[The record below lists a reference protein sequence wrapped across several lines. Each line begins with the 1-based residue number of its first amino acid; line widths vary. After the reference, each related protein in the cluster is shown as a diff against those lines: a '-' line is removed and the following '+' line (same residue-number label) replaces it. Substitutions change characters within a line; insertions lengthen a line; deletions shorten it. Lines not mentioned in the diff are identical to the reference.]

1 MIKQAEI
8 KSEKER
14 ILAVLAGTDREMS
27 PNEINR
33 GIGGYL
39 KAHTIRDR
47 LKALMAE
54 EKIVR
59 TGTKRGTRYRIT
71 ETLGSRI
78 RATLPRQG
86 SDSKRDGAFAIS
98 QPAKE
103 VYKYVTSPLSDR
115 INVGYQRAFLDEYH
129 PNETSYLN
137 EDEKTTLLALGQI
150 ENQVRTGDRFAENL
164 HERLLTDLSFNSSR
178 LDGNTY
184 SLLEAERLIKDGSA
198 ADRKNID
205 EKSAILNHKN
215 AISFLLEPSEQIRL
229 NRFVIFNLHAYLSE
243 NLLGSPAAEGRLRTR
258 AMRVDIDQ
266 SVYVPTSIPTLI
278 EECFEIILEKARQ
291 IEDPFEQALFLLV
304 QLPYLQPFEGDSRPV
319 SRLAANIPLF
329 RQKLRPLSFIEVPER
344 LYIQALLGVYEL
356 ADVALF
362 KDVFMW
368 AYRQSALH
376 NKAILESLPPPESIN
391 IRYQALIQKCVR
403 ELVESKTSQALAA
416 PAIAWLFGK
425 DVSDG
430 ERNEL
435 TSVIQQELNALHEDN
450 IASYGVSLDVFN
462 QWKPGWQGQ
471 EEDSSE

>member
-1 MIKQAEI
+1 MINQAEI
-8 KSEKER
+8 RSEKER
-14 ILAVLAGTDREMS
+14 ILAVLAGTDRDMS

-47 LKALMAE
+47 LKDLMAE
-54 EKIVR
+54 EKITR
-59 TGTKRGTRYRIT
+59 TGTKRGTRYKIV
-71 ETLGSRI
+71 ESLGSRI
-78 RATLPRQG
+78 RESLPRQG
-86 SDSKRDGAFAIS
+86 ADTRREGAFPIS

-137 EDEKTTLLALGQI
+137 DEEKSTLRALGQM
-150 ENQVRTGDRFAENL
+150 ENL
-164 HERLLTDLSFNSSR
+164 VLSGGSFSPELHDRILTDLSFNSSR

-184 SLLEAERLIKDGSA
+184 SLLEAESLIKNGSV
-198 ADRKNID
+198 ADSKNVH
-205 EKSAILNHKN
+205 EKLSILNHKN
-215 AISFLLEPSEQIRL
+215 AVTFLLEPSEQIRL

-278 EECFEIILEKARQ
+278 EECFEVILEKARH
-291 IEDPFEQALFLLV
+291 IEDPFEQAIFLLV

-319 SRLAANIPLF
+319 SRLAANIPLL
-329 RQKLRPLSFIEVPER
+329 RKKLRPLSFIDVPEQ

-356 ADVALF
+356 ADVTLF
-362 KDVFMW
+362 KDVFLW

-391 IRYQALIQKCVR
+391 KRYRDLIQRSVR
-403 ELVESKTSQALAA
+403 ELVESKTPQALAA

-425 DVSDG
+425 DVVDD

-435 TSVIQQELNALHEDN
+435 TNVIQEELSALHEDT
-450 IASYGVSLDVFN
+450 IASYGVSLDDFN
-462 QWKPGWQGQ
+462 QWKSGWQGQ
-471 EEDSSE
+471 EEDSS